1 MTRKNKAGNDA
12 EISPNGL
19 VMNSVDV
26 PGGGRI
32 GLHRCPGAN
41 GHLRGDL
48 HWLAAMPAELML
60 TLITS
65 EELHSMGLSDFF
77 VQAKNAGLVC
87 HHLPISDMHAPE
99 AGFKTNWHQFVN
111 EARIRLA
118 NDELVLM
125 HCRAGIGRA
134 GTMAAT
140 LLVDAGVTPSD
151 AIRQVRQARPGALET
166 QDQEDW
172 VLALD
177 R

>member
-1 MTRKNKAGNDA
+1 
-12 EISPNGL
+12 
-19 VMNSVDV
+19 MNTVEV

-48 HWLAAMPAELML
+48 HWLAASPAELML

-65 EELHSMGLSDFF
+65 EELLSMGLSDFF
-77 VQAKNAGLVC
+77 DQAHNAGLNC
-87 HHLPISDMHAPE
+87 HHLPIRDMHAPDT
-99 AGFKTNWHQFVN
+99 GFQTKWNEFVGH
-111 EARIRLA
+111 ARSRLA

-134 GTMAAT
+134 GTMAAA
-140 LLVDAGVTPSD
+140 LLVVAGMAPAD
-151 AIRQVRQARPGALET
+151 AITRVRDTRPGALET
-166 QDQEDW
+166 RAQEQW
-172 VLALD
+172 VHALTAD